1 MSIAL
6 QPRDTLP
13 NYYALAMSI
22 LANCT
27 PDHAML
33 EFQLTANR
41 PTTASFEDD
50 RQTTT
55 MIQMRKEGI
64 TYRAIGEWAG
74 ISDQATYKRI
84 ARWKLR
90 HDPDTE
96 GSEVKP

>member
-6 QPRDTLP
+6 STRDTLP

-33 EFQLTANR
+33 EFQLTQNK
-41 PTTASFEDD
+41 PTTASFDD
-50 RQTTT
+50 DQQTET
-55 MIQMRKEGI
+55 MLQMRKEGI

-74 ISDQATYKRI
+74 ISDQATYQRI
-84 ARWKLR
+84 ARYLKNHGQSVSELR
-90 HDPDTE
+90 GRE
-96 GSEVKP
+96 

>member
-33 EFQLTANR
+33 EFQLKAIR
-41 PTTASFEDD
+41 QTTASFDD
-50 RQTTT
+50 DQQTET
-55 MIQMRKEGI
+55 MLQMRKEGI

-74 ISDQATYKRI
+74 ISDQATYQRI